1 MGELKLF
8 NLNEIKNKFKLV
20 SLIETGTGDATSLK
34 QALDI
39 TKNNKFSK
47 YYSIEIYKP
56 LYEKCLDELS
66 LYVDF
71 DIQLINNNSIDGLEE
86 IIKNHALDDN
96 ILFWLDAHF
105 PEADFGG
112 PNQYSS
118 VEDKKLRIPLEE
130 ELQIIKKYR
139 TNNKDFIIIDDLRI
153 YEDNNYEM
161 GNWKD
166 RKLYGGEGIQFIY
179 DLFDKTHNIG
189 KLMNHQG
196 YVILAPKE

>member
-8 NLNEIKNKFKLV
+8 NLNEIKNKFNLV
-20 SLIETGTGDATSLK
+20 SLVETGTGDATSLK

-39 TKNNKFSK
+39 TKDNKFLN

-56 LYEKCLDELS
+56 LYEKCLIDLIPYNNFNIE
-66 LYVDF
+66 
-71 DIQLINNNSIDGLEE
+71 LINKNSINGLEE
-86 IIKNHALDDN
+86 IFKKHSINNN

-112 PNQYSS
+112 PKQYSS
-118 VEDKKLRIPLEE
+118 VEDKTLRIPLEE
-130 ELQIIKKYR
+130 ELKIIKKYR
-139 TNNKDFIIIDDLRI
+139 TNNKDYLIIDDLRI
-153 YEDNNYEM
+153 YEDNDYEA

-166 RKLYGGEGIQFIY
+166 RKLYGGNGIQFIY
-179 DLFDKTHNIG
+179 DLFNETHEIV

-196 YVILAPKE
+196 YIILIPKE